1 MKKVV
6 ALQTW
11 SNGTITME
19 EKSVMDIDDTLADSL
34 IAAGICA
41 DAEDYFGTGGGGGG
55 GGVLMVHV
63 TVTEEGGE
71 EVYTLDTTYADIA
84 AAGFCILDDYADGV
98 HGITTL
104 EGYGYVNGT
113 YRVIFQNEMF
123 VTDSENGYPV
133 LQNIS

>member
-11 SNGTITME
+11 SNGTITMD

-55 GGVLMVHV
+55 GGGVLVVHSV
-63 TVTEEGGE
+63 NTKLDKTWQEIHDADYAVYKSADEYECEWRTISLSFDDNDDEKYYAHVGSTE
-71 EVYTLDTTYADIA
+71 YKSDT
-84 AAGFCILDDYADGV
+84 ADGV
-98 HGITTL
+98 LI
-104 EGYGYVNGT
+104 N
-113 YRVIFQNEMF
+113 
-123 VTDSENGYPV
+123 D
-133 LQNIS
+133 IS